1 MLQDLHSATLTQIS
15 MLAAERRFTVSCK
28 TRHGVSAESTPTA
41 SVMPDKALPPGWLLE
56 VDEASGTPLYR

>member
-1 MLQDLHSATLTQIS
+1 MLP
-15 MLAAERRFTVSCK
+15 AERRFTVSCK
-28 TRHGVSAESTPTA
+28 TRHGASAESTPTA